1 MDIRTRILEA
11 AAKVYAEV
19 GYRGATTRRI
29 AAEAGCNEL
38 TLFRHFG
45 SKETLIHE
53 AIVCCGPESK
63 LFPLPE
69 VPGDPYREVR
79 EWAGMHFENMRRHQ
93 SMIRTTL
100 GELEERPELVRPQDP
115 YALAYDQL
123 ATYVAK
129 LQADGRAAAD
139 LDPLCSAAMLLNA
152 ILLNAILRDV
162 MPEKICNPPAHDLDH
177 FVRHFLRG
185 IGVTVPA
192 IVQSA

>member
-45 SKETLIHE
+45 SKEVLIHE
-53 AIVCCGPESK
+53 AIACCGPESK

-69 VPGDPYREVR
+69 TPVDPYREVL
-79 EWAGMHFENMRRHQ
+79 EWAQKHFDNIHQHQ
-93 SMIRTTL
+93 SLIRTTI
-100 GELEERPELVRPQDP
+100 GEIEERPDLVRPQDP
-115 YALAYDQL
+115 YVLAYEQL

-129 LQADGRAAAD
+129 LQASGQASAD
-139 LDPLCSAAMLLNA
+139 LDPLCATAMLLNA
-152 ILLNAILRDV
+152 ILLNAIMRDV
-162 MPEKICNPPAHDLDH
+162 MPKVICNPPAHDVEH

-185 IGVTVPA
+185 IGLTVPA
-192 IVQSA
+192 VA